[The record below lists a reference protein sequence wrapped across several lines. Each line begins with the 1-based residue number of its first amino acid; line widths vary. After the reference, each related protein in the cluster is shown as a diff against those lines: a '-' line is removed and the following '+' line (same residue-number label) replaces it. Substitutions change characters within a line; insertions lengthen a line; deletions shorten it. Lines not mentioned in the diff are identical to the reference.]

1 MNQILLISKSV
12 KIHETL
18 FSLPFAYF
26 GCIYAQNGTVDWG
39 VLFYVTIA
47 LGSARTFG
55 MAINRYLDFNIDQLN
70 IRTKDRPL
78 ASMRLSLFSIKIVI
92 FFSSILF
99 LLICFSLNKLAFY
112 LSPLVLIIMFIY
124 PYTKRFTFFCNF
136 ILGFILSIAPI
147 GGSVAAAGYIEY
159 KLLILSFG
167 IFLWASSFDMI
178 YHTQD
183 YTFQK
188 KNDLHSFSTK
198 FGIKNTYYFSVL
210 LDICSILIFILFG
223 YLSEL
228 NYFYFIGCTLGFL
241 IHLVKYI
248 RNWPELNDLEL
259 KPEFFRWNS
268 SFSLIISSLAIVSIL

>member
-26 GCIYAQNGTVDWG
+26 GCIYAQNGIVDWG

-47 LGSARTFG
+47 LGTARTFG

-248 RNWPELNDLEL
+248 RNWPEFNDLEL

>member
-26 GCIYAQNGTVDWG
+26 GCIYAQNGIVDWG

-147 GGSVAAAGYIEY
+147 GGSVAATGYIEY

-248 RNWPELNDLEL
+248 RNWPEFNDLEL

>member
-26 GCIYAQNGTVDWG
+26 GCIYAQNGIVDWG

-112 LSPLVLIIMFIY
+112 LSPVVLIIMFIY

-248 RNWPELNDLEL
+248 RNWPEFNDLEL

>member
-147 GGSVAAAGYIEY
+147 GGSVAATGYIEY

-248 RNWPELNDLEL
+248 RNWPEFNDLEL

>member
-26 GCIYAQNGTVDWG
+26 GCIYAQNGIVDWG

-47 LGSARTFG
+47 LGTARTFG

-70 IRTKDRPL
+70 LRTKDRPL

-248 RNWPELNDLEL
+248 RNWPEFNDLEL

>member
-26 GCIYAQNGTVDWG
+26 GCIYAQNGTVDWC

-248 RNWPELNDLEL
+248 RNWPEFNDLEL

>member
-26 GCIYAQNGTVDWG
+26 GCIYANNGIVDWRI
-39 VLFYVTIA
+39 LFYVTIA

-70 IRTKDRPL
+70 MRTKDRPL

-92 FFSSILF
+92 LISAILF
-99 LLICFSLNKLAFY
+99 LLICFSLNKLSFY

-147 GGSVAAAGYIEY
+147 GGSVAAVGYIEY

-210 LDICSILIFILFG
+210 LDICSIFIFILFG
-223 YLSEL
+223 YLSEI
-228 NYFYFIGCTLGFL
+228 NYFYFIGCSLG
-241 IHLVKYI
+241 IVINIVKYV
-248 RNWPELNDLEL
+248 RNWPESNDLSL

>member
-26 GCIYAQNGTVDWG
+26 GCIYAQNGIVDWG

-248 RNWPELNDLEL
+248 RNWPEFNDLEL

>member
-26 GCIYAQNGTVDWG
+26 GCIYANNGIVDWG
-39 VLFYVTIA
+39 ILFYVTIA

-55 MAINRYLDFNIDQLN
+55 MAINRYLDFNFDQKN

-78 ASMRLSLFSIKIVI
+78 ASKRLSIFSIKIVI
-92 FFSSILF
+92 FSSAILF
-99 LLICFSLNKLAFY
+99 LLICFTLNKLAFY

-147 GGSVAAAGYIEY
+147 GGSVAAVGYIEY
-159 KLLILSFG
+159 KLLILSFA

-183 YTFQK
+183 YTFHK

-210 LDICSILIFILFG
+210 LDISSIFILILFG
-223 YLSEL
+223 YLSEI
-228 NYFYFIGCTLGFL
+228 NYIYFIGCSLG
-241 IHLVKYI
+241 IVINIVKYV
-248 RNWPELNDLEL
+248 RNWPGSNDFDL

-268 SFSLIISSLAIVSIL
+268 SFSLTISSLAIVSIL

>member
-26 GCIYAQNGTVDWG
+26 GCIYAQNGIVDWG

-99 LLICFSLNKLAFY
+99 N
-112 LSPLVLIIMFIY
+112 
-124 PYTKRFTFFCNF
+124 
-136 ILGFILSIAPI
+136 
-147 GGSVAAAGYIEY
+147 
-159 KLLILSFG
+159 
-167 IFLWASSFDMI
+167 
-178 YHTQD
+178 
-183 YTFQK
+183 
-188 KNDLHSFSTK
+188 
-198 FGIKNTYYFSVL
+198 
-210 LDICSILIFILFG
+210 LF
-223 YLSEL
+223 
-228 NYFYFIGCTLGFL
+228 
-241 IHLVKYI
+241 
-248 RNWPELNDLEL
+248 
-259 KPEFFRWNS
+259 
-268 SFSLIISSLAIVSIL
+268 

>member
-26 GCIYAQNGTVDWG
+26 GCIYANNGIVDWG
-39 VLFYVTIA
+39 ILFYVTIA
-47 LGSARTFG
+47 LSSARTFG
-55 MAINRYLDFNIDQLN
+55 MAINRYLDFNIDQKN

-78 ASMRLSLFSIKIVI
+78 ASKKLSIFSIKIVI
-92 FFSSILF
+92 IFSAILF
-99 LLICFSLNKLAFY
+99 FIICYTLNKLAFY
-112 LSPLVLIIMFIY
+112 LSPFVLIIMFIY
-124 PYTKRFTFFCNF
+124 PFTKRFTFFCNF
-136 ILGFILSIAPI
+136 ILGFILSIAPV
-147 GGSVAAAGYIEY
+147 GGAVAAVGYIEY
-159 KLLILSFG
+159 KLLILSLG

-183 YTFQK
+183 YIFQK
-188 KNDLHSFSTK
+188 KNNLHSFSTK

-210 LDICSILIFILFG
+210 LDICSIFIFILFG

-228 NYFYFIGCTLGFL
+228 NYFYFIGCSLG
-241 IHLVKYI
+241 IVITIVKYV
-248 RNWPELNDLEL
+248 RNWPESNDFGL

>member
-183 YTFQK
+183 YTLQK

-248 RNWPELNDLEL
+248 RNWPEFNDLEL